1 MLQLTGECKY
11 LLEILILFILYLP
24 ISGIAGLYGSSILA
38 FLRSRHTVFH
48 TFPIYNPMDS
58 IQGGT
63 HLLLAT

>member
-11 LLEILILFILYLP
+11 LLEILILFPLCLP

-38 FLRSRHTVFH
+38 FLRRLHTVCY
-48 TFPIYNPMDS
+48 TFPIYNPTDS
-58 IQGGT
+58 TQGGT